1 MTEDMREEFKVKPG
15 ETEDEY
21 EIRICSLHDESDLTW
36 DDITAIINS
45 ALDWNYTESRYRKV
59 WKAYCLG
66 VRNTAIQRR
75 PRNKPDGDY
84 LTTGS
89 KTQEQTEKADVAK
102 QTIEEPKYTEK
113 EEQLRGT
120 YATTADRL
128 AYLRELRQDSR
139 FERFYKNVANAIEKI
154 GKLEVPIKINP
165 YKGKVTN
172 KKYVVGLA
180 DLHLGAAF
188 SAINNKY
195 NIEIA
200 KKRIEDCANY
210 VKDFVLEKEI
220 DEITVLSLGDMI
232 QGMLR
237 TSDLKLNETE
247 VVNAFVIAMRLLAG
261 FLNSISAYCKVRFIQ
276 VCYSNHEQPRYLG
289 TKANELAGE
298 DMGKILFAYLQD
310 VLANNNRVE
319 ILGDTDRDYY
329 EFKIFDFECFAE
341 HGHQVKSISEANK
354 NLTNRHRKFYDYV
367 FLAHSHSTKELITA
381 EAAHHDVETLVLPSL
396 IGSDPYADKLM
407 VGSKAAMKIFGFHEK
422 YGHTESYKY
431 ILN

>member
-1 MTEDMREEFKVKPG
+1 MTEDMRDELKVKPG

-66 VRNTAIQRR
+66 VKNTAVQRR
-75 PRNKPDGDY
+75 PRSKGEGDY
-84 LTTGS
+84 LTT
-89 KTQEQTEKADVAK
+89 KNNPIEIDELKK
-102 QTIEEPKYTEK
+102 QPAEPKYTEK
-113 EEQLRGT
+113 EEDLRES
-120 YATTADRL
+120 YATTSDRL
-128 AYLRELRQDSR
+128 AYFRELRQDSR
-139 FERFYKNVANAIEKI
+139 FERFYKNIAAAIEKV
-154 GKLEVPIKINP
+154 GKLEVPIFLNP
-165 YKGKVTN
+165 VQT
-172 KKYVVGLA
+172 KKQDKQYVVGLA

-200 KKRIEDCANY
+200 NKRIEDSANY
-210 VKDFVLEKEI
+210 IKDFVLEKGLS
-220 DEITVLSLGDMI
+220 EITVLSLGDMI

-237 TSDLKLNETE
+237 TSDLKLNEKD
-247 VVNAFVIAMRLLAG
+247 VVDAFVIAERLLAG
-261 FLNSISAYCKVRFIQ
+261 FLNSLSKYCKVKFIQ

-310 VLANNNRVE
+310 VLALNERVE
-319 ILGDTDRDYY
+319 IIGDTEKDYY

-341 HGHQVKSISEANK
+341 HGHQIKSIADANK

-367 FLAHSHSTKELITA
+367 FLAHSHSTKEFITA
-381 EAAHHDVETLVLPSL
+381 EGLHHDVETLVLPSL

-407 VGSKAAMKIFGFHEK
+407 VGSKAAIKIFGFDKK

>member
-1 MTEDMREEFKVKPG
+1 MTEDMREEIKIKPG
-15 ETEDEY
+15 ETEDDY
-21 EIRICSLHDESDLTW
+21 EIRICSLHDESNLTW
-36 DDITAIINS
+36 DDIAAIINS

-66 VRNTAIQRR
+66 VKNTAIQRR
-75 PRNKPDGDY
+75 PRNKADGDY
-84 LTTGS
+84 LTTENRNIEKNENETS
-89 KTQEQTEKADVAK
+89 KEINK
-102 QTIEEPKYTEK
+102 PKYTEK
-113 EEQLRGT
+113 EEELRES
-120 YATTADRL
+120 YASTSDRL
-128 AYLRELRQDSR
+128 AYFRELRQDSR
-139 FERFYKNVANAIEKI
+139 FERFYKNVANAIEKV
-154 GKLEVPIKINP
+154 GKLEVPIKLNP
-165 YKGKVTN
+165 YKGKVVD

-200 KKRIEDCANY
+200 KKRINDCANY
-210 VKDFVLEKEI
+210 VRDFVLEKEI

-261 FLNSISAYCKVRFIQ
+261 FLNSISAYCNVRFIQ

-310 VLANNNRVE
+310 VLANNERIE
-319 ILGDTDRDYY
+319 ILGDTERDYY

-341 HGHQVKSISEANK
+341 HGHQIKSITDANK

-381 EAAHHDVETLVLPSL
+381 EAANHDVETLVLPSL

-407 VGSKAAMKIFGFHEK
+407 VGSKAAMKIFGFHKK
-422 YGHTESYKY
+422 YGHTESYKF